1 MAIEKYLFHIYLLHY
16 IVLYEPTN
24 MFVKLLYFLNNT
36 LSFIYD
42 LTYSTYLCGPVF
54 VLSSHIVMQIR
65 LHYSAIL
72 NAFNKILL
80 VRHEFYP
87 QTIKKIS

>member
-1 MAIEKYLFHIYLLHY
+1 MNQQK
-16 IVLYEPTN
+16 

-54 VLSSHIVMQIR
+54 ALSSHIVMQIR
-65 LHYSAIL
+65 LHYSTIL

-87 QTIKKIS
+87 QTIKKNIVITAVPSCVES